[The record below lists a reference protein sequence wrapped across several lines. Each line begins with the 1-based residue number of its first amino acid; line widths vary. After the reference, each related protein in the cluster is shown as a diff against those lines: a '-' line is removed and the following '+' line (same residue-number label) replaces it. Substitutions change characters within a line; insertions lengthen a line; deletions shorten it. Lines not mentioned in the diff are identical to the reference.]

1 MMPNQS
7 ILAHETMYPSIAFK
21 DAINSLMT
29 NPLLQASYI
38 DDYGNEWATFQFKVS
53 NENASS
59 GAEVLIGDLDIVYT
73 WETTCLL
80 RLS

>member
-1 MMPNQS
+1 
-7 ILAHETMYPSIAFK
+7 MYPSIPLK
-21 DAINSLMT
+21 DAFNSLLS

-73 WETTCLL
+73 WETT
-80 RLS
+80 LSASDYLDRELNQESL